1 MNTKEMCDRIQDWEK
16 RAAETARNVGQ
27 ATDEYVHENVWT
39 TIALAAVVGCV
50 VGYVLARRRD

>member
-1 MNTKEMCDRIQDWEK
+1 MNTREMSDRFQDLEK
-16 RAAETARNVGQ
+16 RAVETARNVGK